1 MFTTTNAIERIKE
14 FSSKKAEST
23 NQVGIQ
29 RSKEKTARDI
39 AIGKLGELLVAEKY
53 GGEVDFDIYTY
64 GVVDSG
70 WDLLINDKKISIKTI
85 PIYGK
90 YLLVESYQINE
101 NVDGYIVV
109 KMEYDTS
116 QPIFLEKTADTAKI
130 SRIILKEEFD
140 SKKKFYPQGASI
152 CGGLLRSNFGYL
164 LNKQDFYA

>member
-1 MFTTTNAIERIKE
+1 MFTTTNATEQIKE
-14 FSSKKAEST
+14 FSLEKAKST
-23 NQVGIQ
+23 NQVGTQ
-29 RSKEKTARDI
+29 RSTRKTARDI
-39 AIGKLGELLVAEKY
+39 AIGKLGEFLVAEKY

-90 YLLVESYQINE
+90 FLLVESYQINE

-109 KMEYDTS
+109 KMEYDSS
-116 QPIFLEKTADTAKI
+116 QPIFLEKTAGTAKI
-130 SRIILKEEFD
+130 SRIIPKEEFD

-152 CGGLLRSNFGYL
+152 CGGLLRSNFVYL

>member
-1 MFTTTNAIERIKE
+1 MFTTTNAIEQIKE

-29 RSKEKTARDI
+29 RSKRKTARDI

-109 KMEYDTS
+109 KMEYDSS

-130 SRIILKEEFD
+130 SRIIPKEEFD

>member
-1 MFTTTNAIERIKE
+1 MFTTTNAIEQIKE
-14 FSSKKAEST
+14 FSLKKAEST

-39 AIGKLGELLVAEKY
+39 AIGKLGEFLVAKKY
-53 GGEVDFDIYTY
+53 GGEVDLDIYTY
-64 GVVDSG
+64 GAVDSG

-130 SRIILKEEFD
+130 SRIIPKEEFD

-152 CGGLLRSNFGYL
+152 CGGLLRNNFGYL

>member
-23 NQVGIQ
+23 NQVGIE
-29 RSKEKTARDI
+29 RSTRKTARDI

-109 KMEYDTS
+109 KMEYDSS
-116 QPIFLEKTADTAKI
+116 QPIFLEEVADTANI
-130 SRIILKEEFD
+130 SRIIPKEEFD

-152 CGGLLRSNFGYL
+152 CGGLLRNNFGYL